1 MRYTP
6 LGWSKTY
13 ELSDAE
19 LRSGMDTIDQ
29 WLEIT
34 GKGRSNINPENI
46 PWKAMSTLL
55 SQAIYGG
62 KMDNPFDQR
71 LLDSF
76 LAKLFNPETFDSNFV
91 LAQPEGQ
98 KALNVP
104 DGTKVQIYK
113 DWIQQLP
120 QVQKPSFMGL
130 PDNAETVLQTAKGRD
145 LIRKVLLGQT
155 KEQESAK
162 VCYYAKNRP
171 DQRFFILQA
180 ADQFLGPWIPDPG
193 TQFLSKNS
201 EFLQYA
207 IDGTDFS
214 FYYFKF

>member
-1 MRYTP
+1 MHLKLIFECGTLELNRFLERIKQERMRYTP

-162 VCYYAKNRP
+162 VCYSAKSRAN
-171 DQRFFILQA
+171 
-180 ADQFLGPWIPDPG
+180 
-193 TQFLSKNS
+193 
-201 EFLQYA
+201 
-207 IDGTDFS
+207 
-214 FYYFKF
+214 

>member
-1 MRYTP
+1 MQEYISCSAGSIQLSRNPFYTLYHIHPKLFFQCGTLELKRFLELKKERMRYTP

-162 VCYYAKNRP
+162 VCYSAKSRAN
-171 DQRFFILQA
+171 
-180 ADQFLGPWIPDPG
+180 
-193 TQFLSKNS
+193 
-201 EFLQYA
+201 
-207 IDGTDFS
+207 
-214 FYYFKF
+214 